1 MDPVMSFLQTAAIV
15 VAGLA
20 LRFLVALVGL
30 ALLVLPIVAVLEL
43 IRFGQQLYARRGGLE
58 PAGHLQWLRTLYYAP
73 GHTWVAETA
82 GSTLRVG
89 LDDLAQRLLTDARA
103 VRVAEPGTELHVGDT
118 IAEVQLDGRQT
129 RIASP
134 VDGTVMD
141 VNDAVAADPE
151 LVHTDPY
158 RRGWLAL
165 VAPSGGEHRD
175 LRTGQAARQWLI
187 EEDQRLTAFFETRL
201 GLAAADGGEFVLPPP
216 ALLTPEQWDEAQRL
230 FLTPVR

>member
-1 MDPVMSFLQTAAIV
+1 MAA
-15 VAGLA
+15 AA
-20 LRFLVALVGL
+20 N
-30 ALLVLPIVAVLEL
+30 
-43 IRFGQQLYARRGGLE
+43 
-58 PAGHLQWLRTLYYAP
+58 
-73 GHTWVAETA
+73 
-82 GSTLRVG
+82 SSLRVG
-89 LDDLAQRLLTDARA
+89 LDDLAQRLLTGARA

-118 IAEVQLDGRQT
+118 LAEVQLDGRQA

-134 VDGTVMD
+134 VEGTVMD
-141 VNDAVAADPE
+141 VNDEVAGDAE

-216 ALLTPEQWDEAQRL
+216 ALLTPEQWDEAVGL
-230 FLTPVR
+230 FLSPTRLPPAIL